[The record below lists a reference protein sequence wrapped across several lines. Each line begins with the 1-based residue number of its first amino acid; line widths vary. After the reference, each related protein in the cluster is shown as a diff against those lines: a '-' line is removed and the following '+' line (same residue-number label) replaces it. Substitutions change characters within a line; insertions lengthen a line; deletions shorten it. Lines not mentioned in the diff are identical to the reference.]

1 MIKNIKKTSSLGLLD
16 FPPSRISVFQACD
29 PRMNTMA
36 FRKYIF
42 CMANQVFFSVTRRKY
57 TLGRDDFDFF
67 LKFIKP
73 RSPLFVCYAN

>member
-1 MIKNIKKTSSLGLLD
+1 MMMIKNIKKTSSLGLLD

-42 CMANQVFFSVTRRKY
+42 CMANQVVFFGDEEEIYILEV
-57 TLGRDDFDFF
+57 G
-67 LKFIKP
+67 
-73 RSPLFVCYAN
+73 

>member
-42 CMANQVFFSVTRRKY
+42 CMVNLASPIPASQTTPGTVIFRRNLPNMEQEFS
-57 TLGRDDFDFF
+57 
-67 LKFIKP
+67 
-73 RSPLFVCYAN
+73 